1 MEEIKRISRDL
12 KFKGSILDFYQDTVQ
27 FEDGSTQ
34 VWDFVSHRMG
44 AACVLPV
51 TDDGNVLMVRQYR
64 NALDRITL
72 EIPAGKRDSLNEDT
86 LITAKRELEEE
97 TGYSATNIEKLL
109 SLKSTVAFCDE
120 FIDVFVATGLTKIG
134 DQNLDEGEEIEVVMI
149 SLDELSDKCYRGEI
163 QDAKTV
169 AAIMAYKA
177 KISDNK

>member
-1 MEEIKRISRDL
+1 VEEIKRISRDL

-120 FIDVFVATGLTKIG
+120 FIDVYVATGLTKIG

-169 AAIMAYKA
+169 AAIMTYKA